1 MGNGIAKFAF
11 LIPMNYRPTP
21 VPSRRHFLAASA
33 AALAAGQWPKAISAD
48 SAGAS
53 IRFGL
58 VTYQWAK
65 DWDVPT
71 LLKNCAASGVQGV
84 ELRATHK
91 HGVEPELSAAQ
102 RAEVKKQF
110 ADSSV
115 TLLGPGSD
123 ERFDSPDPAKLKASI
138 ERAKAYLQL
147 SHDVGGSGVK
157 VKPDRFYPE
166 VPKEKTIS
174 QIAAALRELGDFAK
188 NLGQEVRLEVHGQL
202 AEPETIVK
210 VMKECDHPQAR
221 LCWNCNDQ
229 DVESGGGFEA
239 NFKLARPWF
248 GATVHVH
255 DLDGAFRP
263 YPYAELVKRLK
274 QTGYSGWC
282 LLESSTSQSD
292 PVAALK
298 KQRELFDGMLNA

>member
-1 MGNGIAKFAF
+1 
-11 LIPMNYRPTP
+11 MNPQTI
-21 VPSRRHFLAASA
+21 VSPSRRQFFSVSA
-33 AALAAGQWPKAISAD
+33 AALAAGYCSPFAAAAEPLNGKIH
-48 SAGAS
+48 
-53 IRFGL
+53 FGL

-71 LLKNCAASGVQGV
+71 LLKNCIASGVQGV
-84 ELRATHK
+84 ELRSTHK
-91 HGVEPELSAAQ
+91 HGVEPELSTAQ

-110 ADSSV
+110 ADSGV
-115 TLLGPGSD
+115 VLLGPGSD

-239 NFKLARPWF
+239 NFALARPWF

-263 YPYAELVKRLK
+263 YPYAQLVKQLM
-274 QTGYSGWC
+274 QTNYVGWC
-282 LLESSTSQSD
+282 LLESSTTQSD

-298 KQRELFDGMLNA
+298 KQRELFAGMLNA